1 MSNDVN
7 DWNAQTIAE
16 FRKNHGKVGA
26 QFEGAPLLLIHHTG
40 ARTGKIRVNPVMYLK
55 DGDRYGV
62 FASKGGGLTNPD
74 WFHNLMPHPDDVQI
88 EVGDDAIDVRAR
100 EIKGPERDRIFTRQ
114 SSLSPQ
120 FGNYEKRTKRII
132 PVIELMP
139 KARPEINPESYK
151 P

>member
-1 MSNDVN
+1 
-7 DWNAQTIAE
+7 
-16 FRKNHGKVGA
+16 
-26 QFEGAPLLLIHHTG
+26 
-40 ARTGKIRVNPVMYLK
+40 
-55 DGDRYGV
+55 
-62 FASKGGGLTNPD
+62 PD

-100 EIKGPERDRIFTRQ
+100 EIKGPERDRTFTRQ